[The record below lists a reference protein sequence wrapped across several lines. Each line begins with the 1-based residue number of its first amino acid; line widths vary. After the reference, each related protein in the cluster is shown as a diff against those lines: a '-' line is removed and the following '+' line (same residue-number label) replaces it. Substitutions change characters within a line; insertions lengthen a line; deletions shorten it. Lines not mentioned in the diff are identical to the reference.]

1 MPPGCTACRECEQYA
16 QDMVKKAKIDFNTP
30 EEKEAVAEVFNSAIQ
45 ASATHSGVVSV
56 CGEEGRTVAACGE
69 G

>member
-1 MPPGCTACRECEQYA
+1 
-16 QDMVKKAKIDFNTP
+16 MVKKAKIDFNTP